1 MAALPSV
8 RFLVSLTAALVCALV
23 LAACGGGG
31 EEEQQGDLT
40 AREITDQE
48 LILMLLPKAE
58 MGEQYAGL
66 SFVHDP
72 GLRTANDIIDA
83 ALDPEEQAEDLE
95 RFALVSASDVVYAES
110 TIAEESG
117 EPTGQTVAFAVH
129 LFEDA
134 EAALGYVEDE
144 LADFEGQI
152 GATRTWP
159 RDREQKLTAAEQF
172 KPGRIGDESRGM
184 RFTLAVSFIDPSLTV
199 DAHATMV
206 WFRRGRLLASVSIS
220 TNTGDEDFREAA
232 EALARKLDERIQAV
246 LRGELTPT
254 PVGGTGA

>member
-8 RFLVSLTAALVCALV
+8 RFLVPLTAALVCAFV

-31 EEEQQGDLT
+31 EEGREGLT
-40 AREITDQE
+40 AREITDEE
-48 LILMLLPKAE
+48 LVLMLLAKAE

-72 GLRTANDIIDA
+72 GLTTADDIIKEA
-83 ALDPEEQAEDLE
+83 FQPEEQAEDLE
-95 RFALVSASDVVYAES
+95 RFPLVSASDVVYAES

-117 EPTGQTVAFAVH
+117 EPTGQTVGFAVY

-134 EAALGYVEDE
+134 EAASGYVEEE
-144 LADFEGQI
+144 LADLEEQVGSM
-152 GATRTWP
+152 RTGPAHW
-159 RDREQKLTAAEQF
+159 DQKLTAAERF
-172 KPGRIGDESRGM
+172 KPGRIGDESHGI
-184 RFTLAVSFIDPSLTV
+184 RFTLTSFVDPSLTI
-199 DAHATMV
+199 DARATVV

-220 TNTGDEDFREAA
+220 TTIGGPDFRKAA

-254 PVGGTGA
+254 PVGGPGA